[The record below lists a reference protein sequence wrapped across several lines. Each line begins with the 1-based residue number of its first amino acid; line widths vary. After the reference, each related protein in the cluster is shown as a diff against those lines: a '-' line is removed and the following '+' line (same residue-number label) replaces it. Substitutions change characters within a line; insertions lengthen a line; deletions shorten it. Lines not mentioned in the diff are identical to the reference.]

1 MQRSAFLN
9 NVKKLNSKADTA
21 LIGEAY
27 DFSRKAHQGQ
37 RRKSGHPF
45 FDHCVQV
52 ALILAEQGLD
62 SITVAAALL
71 HDTVEDAGVSI
82 EELRNRFGQ
91 EIADL
96 VDGVSKIGGLAFR
109 SKEESQAEY
118 YRKMIVSM
126 ARDIRVILIKFAD
139 RLHNMRTLEYLP
151 ADRIKRIA
159 QETQDVYAPLAHR
172 LGMDQMKREM
182 EDLSLKFLQPK
193 FYKEFSEKIEL
204 STQARERYIDL
215 VTAPLAKALGDAG
228 IEATLTGRVK
238 HLASIYR
245 KILQR
250 QKPLEEIYDLNAMR
264 VVTQTVQDCYH
275 VLGIIHQLWR
285 PIPGRFKDFI
295 AMPKSNMYQA
305 LHTTVMGPQGEPVE
319 IQIRTEDMHRTA
331 EMGIAAHWL
340 YKEGRRSPDELDEY
354 MGWLRQVLDWQ
365 RDLTDP
371 QEFME
376 YLKFDLYG
384 DEIFVFTPKGD
395 LRPLPRGATPLD
407 FAFAVHTDVGLHC
420 QGAKVND
427 RMVPLASPLHSGD
440 TVQIITSPSQHP
452 SRDWLKLVQTS
463 RAKSKIRHWLRA
475 QRHSQSLS
483 LGKEMLERELKKR
496 RWRVRSSRQLSAVAG
511 EFGLPDIEHFYVA
524 LGSGDL
530 SLQQVLGRLRPG
542 AGDRKPT
549 PAAAGQRAGRTP
561 AGDGRGVRIQGLDSL
576 MIRFAKCCQPIPG
589 DSIVGFVT
597 RGRGISVHRAECSN
611 SVRLMNYPERQ
622 VAVEWD
628 ADSEQSFPVI
638 IEVVASRR
646 VDLLS
651 DLSRVVSDMGADV
664 RDASVKVEG
673 EAFFGTF
680 RIGVRDVQH
689 LHAIMERL
697 RRVKGTDRVLRRA
710 RGSS

>member
-1 MQRSAFLN
+1 MQRTAFLN
-9 NVKKLNSKADTA
+9 EVKKLNSRADAA
-21 LIGEAY
+21 LIGKAF
-27 DFSRKAHQGQ
+27 DFSRQAHRGQ
-37 RRKSGHPF
+37 RRKSGRPF
-45 FDHCVQV
+45 FEHCVQV
-52 ALILAEQGLD
+52 ALILADQGLD

-71 HDTVEDAGVSI
+71 HDTVEDAGVHV
-82 EELRNRFGQ
+82 EELRDRFGG

-96 VDGVSKIGGLAFR
+96 VDGISKIGGLAFR

-182 EDLSLKFLQPK
+182 EDLSLKFLQPEI
-193 FYKEFSEKIEL
+193 YKEFSEKIAL
-204 STQARERYIDL
+204 STEARERYIDL
-215 VTAPLAKALGDAG
+215 VTEPLTKALEEAG

-245 KILQR
+245 KILR
-250 QKPLEEIYDLNAMR
+250 RKKPLEEIYDLTAMR
-264 VVTQTVQDCYH
+264 VVTGTVQDCYH
-275 VLGIIHQLWR
+275 ILGIIHQLWR

-319 IQIRTEDMHRTA
+319 IQIRTEEMHHTA

-384 DEIFVFTPKGD
+384 EEIFVFTPKGD
-395 LRPLPRGATPLD
+395 LKPLPRGATPLD

-420 QGAKVND
+420 QGAKVNN
-427 RMVPLASPLHSGD
+427 RMVPLASHLHSGD
-440 TVQIITSPSQHP
+440 TVQIITSPQQRP
-452 SRDWLKLVQTS
+452 SRDWLKLVKTS
-463 RAKSKIRHWLRA
+463 RAKSKIRHWLKA

-483 LGKEMLERELKKR
+483 LGKEMLDRELKKR
-496 RWRVRSSRQLSAVAG
+496 RWKVRSSEQLAEVAG
-511 EFGLPDIEHFYVA
+511 EFGLPDTEHFYAA

-530 SLQQVLGRLRPG
+530 SLQQVLGRLNPG
-542 AGDRKPT
+542 AGERKTSPT
-549 PAAAGQRAGRTP
+549 VTGQRPGRKRS
-561 AGDGRGVRIQGLDSL
+561 GSGWGVQIQGLDSL

-589 DSIVGFVT
+589 DDIVGFVT
-597 RGRGISVHRAECSN
+597 RGRGISIHRANCPN
-611 SVRLMNYPERQ
+611 STRLMSHPERQ
-622 VAVEWD
+622 VSVEWD
-628 ADSEQSFPVI
+628 AEKEQSFPVI
-638 IEVVASRR
+638 IEVAADRR

-651 DLSRVVSDMGADV
+651 DLTRVVSDMGADV
-664 RDASVKVEG
+664 RDASVRVEG

-689 LHAIMERL
+689 LNSIMERL
-697 RRVKGTDRVLRRA
+697 RRVKGTDGVIRKV
-710 RGSS
+710 RGSD

>member
-1 MQRSAFLN
+1 MQRTAFLN
-9 NVKKLNSKADTA
+9 QVKQMNPRADTA
-21 LIGEAY
+21 LIGEAF
-27 DFSRKAHQGQ
+27 DFSRRAHRGQ

-45 FDHCVQV
+45 FEHCLQV

-62 SITVAAALL
+62 SVTVAAALL

-82 EELRNRFGQ
+82 EELKDRFGE

-118 YRKMIVSM
+118 YRKMILSM
-126 ARDIRVILIKFAD
+126 AKDIRVILIKFAD

-151 ADRIKRIA
+151 PDRIKRIA

-182 EDLSLKFLQPK
+182 EDLSLKFLQPR
-193 FYKEFSEKIEL
+193 FYKEFSDKIAL

-215 VTAPLAKALGDAG
+215 VKEPLTGALRQADIQA
-228 IEATLTGRVK
+228 ALTGRVK

-245 KILQR
+245 KIRQR
-250 QKPLEEIYDLNAMR
+250 RKPLEEIYDLTAIR

-319 IQIRTEDMHRTA
+319 IQIRTEEMHRTA

-340 YKEGRRSPDELDEY
+340 YKEGRRRPDEVDEY

-371 QEFME
+371 REFME

-384 DEIFVFTPKGD
+384 EEIFVFTPKGD
-395 LRPLPRGATPLD
+395 LKPLPRGATPLD
-407 FAFAVHTDVGLHC
+407 LAFAVHTDVGLHC
-420 QGAKVND
+420 QGARVND

-440 TVQIITSPSQHP
+440 TVQIITSPVQHP
-452 SRDWLKLVQTS
+452 SQDWLKFVKTS
-463 RAKSKIRHWLRA
+463 RAKSKIRHWLKA

-496 RWRVRSSRQLSAVAG
+496 RWKTRSAERLLAVAR
-511 EFGLPDIEHFYVA
+511 EFGLPDVEHFYVA

-530 SLQQVLGRLRPG
+530 SLQQVLGRLKPA
-542 AGDRKPT
+542 AGDRKSVSAT
-549 PAAAGQRAGRTP
+549 TAQRTGRST
-561 AGDGRGVRIQGLDSL
+561 AGDGRGVQIQGLDSL

-597 RGRGISVHRAECSN
+597 RGRGISIHRADCPN
-611 SVRLMNYPERQ
+611 SIRLMNHPERQ
-622 VAVEWD
+622 VSVEWD
-628 ADSEQSFPVI
+628 TGSEQSFPVI
-638 IEVVASRR
+638 IEVAADRR

-651 DLSRVVSDMGADV
+651 DLTRVVSDMGADV

-673 EAFFGTF
+673 ETFFGTF
-680 RIGVRDVQH
+680 RIGVRDVRH
-689 LHAIMERL
+689 LHAIMDRL
-697 RRVKGTDRVLRRA
+697 RRVKGTDRVIRRT
-710 RGSS
+710 RGSE

>member
-1 MQRSAFLN
+1 MRRTDFLN
-9 NVKKLNSKADTA
+9 RVRSLNARADLD
-21 LIGEAY
+21 LIGRAF
-27 DFSRKAHQGQ
+27 DFSRQAHQGQ

-45 FDHCVQV
+45 FEHCAQV
-52 ALILAEQGLD
+52 SLILAEQGLD
-62 SITVAAALL
+62 SITVSAALL
-71 HDTVEDAGVSI
+71 HDTVEDAGVRL
-82 EELRNRFGQ
+82 EELRERFGD

-96 VDGVSKIGGLAFR
+96 VDGVTKIGGLAFR

-151 ADRIKRIA
+151 PDRIRRIA

-182 EDLSLKFLQPK
+182 EDLSLKFLQPRV
-193 FYKEFSEKIEL
+193 YEDFSKKIAL
-204 STQARERYIDL
+204 STKAREDALDR
-215 VTAPLAKALGDAG
+215 VMTPLLKALKAAG
-228 IEATLTGRVK
+228 IEASLTGRVK

-250 QKPLEEIYDLNAMR
+250 KKPLEEIYDLTAIR
-264 VVTQTVQDCYH
+264 VVTTTVQECYH

-285 PIPGRFKDFI
+285 PLPGRFKDFI

-319 IQIRTEDMHRTA
+319 IQIRTEEMHRTA

-340 YKEGRRSPDELDEY
+340 YKEGRRDPDELDEY

-371 QEFME
+371 REFME

-384 DEIFVFTPKGD
+384 EEIFVFTPKGD
-395 LRPLPRGATPLD
+395 LKPLPRGATPLD
-407 FAFAVHTDVGLHC
+407 FAFAVHTAVGLHC
-420 QGAKVND
+420 QGARVND
-427 RMVPLASPLHSGD
+427 RMVPLASKLHSGD
-440 TVQIITSPSQHP
+440 TVQILTSPSQHP

-463 RAKSKIRHWLRA
+463 RAKSKIRHWLKA
-475 QRHSQSLS
+475 QRHSQSLA
-483 LGKEMLERELKKR
+483 LGKEILERELKKR
-496 RWRVRSSRQLSAVAG
+496 RWKARTSGQLLRVAG
-511 EFGLPDIEHFYVA
+511 EFGLPDVEHFYAA

-530 SLQQVLGRLRPG
+530 SLQQVLGRLKPG
-542 AGDRKPT
+542 GEDRKSA
-549 PAAAGQRAGRTP
+549 PAVTGQRTGQSP
-561 AGDGRGVRIQGLDSL
+561 AGGGRGVRIQGLDSL
-576 MIRFAKCCQPIPG
+576 MIRFARCCQPIPG

-597 RGRGISVHRAECSN
+597 RGRGISIHRADCPN
-611 SVRLMNYPERQ
+611 SVRLMEHPERQ
-622 VAVEWD
+622 VSVEWD
-628 ADSEQSFPVI
+628 AGSEQSFPVI
-638 IEVVASRR
+638 IEVAAGKR

-651 DLSRVVSDMGADV
+651 DLTRVVSDMGADV
-664 RDASVKVEG
+664 RDASVRVEG

-680 RIGVRDVQH
+680 RIGVRDVRH
-689 LHAIMERL
+689 LQSIMDRL
-697 RRVKGTDRVLRRA
+697 RRVKGTDRVVRKA
-710 RGSS
+710 RGSE

>member
-1 MQRSAFLN
+1 MQRTAFLDR
-9 NVKKLNSKADTA
+9 VKRLNSKADET
-21 LIGEAY
+21 LIGRAF
-27 DFSRKAHQGQ
+27 DFSRRAHRGQ
-37 RRKSGHPF
+37 RRKSGRPF
-45 FDHCVQV
+45 FEHCIQV

-71 HDTVEDAGVSI
+71 HDAVEDAGVRI
-82 EELRNRFGQ
+82 EELRERFGG

-151 ADRIKRIA
+151 ADRIQRIA

-182 EDLSLKFLQPK
+182 EDLSLKFLQPEI
-193 FYKEFSEKIEL
+193 YKEFSEKIAL
-204 STQARERYIDL
+204 STEARERYIDL
-215 VTAPLAKALGDAG
+215 VKGPLAKALEEAG
-228 IEATLTGRVK
+228 IQAALTGRVK

-245 KILQR
+245 KIRQR
-250 QKPLEEIYDLNAMR
+250 KKPLEEIYDLTAMR
-264 VVTQTVQDCYH
+264 VVTRSVQDCYH
-275 VLGIIHQLWR
+275 SLGIIHQLWR

-319 IQIRTEDMHRTA
+319 IQIRTEDMHHTA

-340 YKEGRRSPDELDEY
+340 YKEGRGSPDELDEY

-384 DEIFVFTPKGD
+384 EEIFVFTPKGD
-395 LRPLPRGATPLD
+395 LKPLPRGATPLD

-420 QGAKVND
+420 QGARVNN
-427 RMVPLASPLHSGD
+427 RMVPLASPLRSGD
-440 TVQIITSPSQHP
+440 TVDIVTSPQQHP
-452 SRDWLKLVQTS
+452 SRDWLKLVKTS
-463 RAKSKIRHWLRA
+463 RAKSKIRHWLKA
-475 QRHSQSLS
+475 QRHTQSLS

-496 RWRVRSSRQLSAVAG
+496 RWTVRSSEQLSVVAG
-511 EFGLPDIEHFYVA
+511 EFGLPDVEHFYVA

-530 SLQQVLGRLRPG
+530 SLQQGLGRLKPG
-542 AGDRKPT
+542 AGERKSA
-549 PAAAGQRAGRTP
+549 PAATGQRGGRAR
-561 AGDGRGVRIQGLDSL
+561 AGDGRGVQIQGLDSL
-576 MIRFAKCCQPIPG
+576 MIRFARCCQPIPG

-597 RGRGISVHRAECSN
+597 RGRGISIHRADCPN
-611 SVRLMNYPERQ
+611 SARLMNDPERQ
-622 VAVEWD
+622 VSVEWN
-628 ADSEQSFPVI
+628 AESEQSFPVI
-638 IEVVASRR
+638 IEVVAGRR

-651 DLSRVVSDMGADV
+651 DLTRVVSDMGADV

-680 RIGVRDVQH
+680 RIGVHDIKH
-689 LHAIMERL
+689 LHAIMDRL
-697 RRVKGTDRVLRRA
+697 RRVKGTDRVTRRT
-710 RGSS
+710 RGGE

>member
-1 MQRSAFLN
+1 MRRTVFLDEIKGMN
-9 NVKKLNSKADTA
+9 ARADMA
-21 LIGEAY
+21 LIGEAF
-27 DFSRKAHQGQ
+27 DFSRRAHRGQ

-45 FDHCVQV
+45 FEHCIQV

-71 HDTVEDAGVSI
+71 HDTVEDAGVSL
-82 EELRNRFGQ
+82 EELREKFGE
-91 EIADL
+91 EIAGL

-151 ADRIKRIA
+151 PDRIRRIA
-159 QETQDVYAPLAHR
+159 QETEDVYAPLAHR

-182 EDLSLKFLQPK
+182 EDLSLKFLQPEI
-193 FYKEFSEKIEL
+193 YKEFSEKIAL
-204 STQARERYIDL
+204 STNAREHSIDL
-215 VTAPLAKALGDAG
+215 VTAPLARALEDAG
-228 IEATLTGRVK
+228 VQAALTGRVK
-238 HLASIYR
+238 HLSSIYR
-245 KILQR
+245 KILHR
-250 QKPLEEIYDLNAMR
+250 RKPLEEIYDLTAMR
-264 VVTQTVQDCYH
+264 VVTGTVQDCYH

-384 DEIFVFTPKGD
+384 EEIFVFTPKGD
-395 LRPLPRGATPLD
+395 LKPLPRGATPLD

-420 QGAKVND
+420 QGVKVND
-427 RMVPLASPLHSGD
+427 RMVPLASQLHSGD
-440 TVQIITSPSQHP
+440 TVQIITSPSQRP

-463 RAKSKIRHWLRA
+463 RAKAKIRHWLKA
-475 QRHSQSLS
+475 QHHSQSLS
-483 LGKEMLERELKKR
+483 LGKEMLERELRKR
-496 RWRVRSSRQLSAVAG
+496 RWKTRPSGQLSAVAS
-511 EFGLPDIEHFYVA
+511 EFGLPDVEHFYAA

-530 SLQQVLGRLRPG
+530 SLQQVLGRLKPG
-542 AGDRKPT
+542 GEDRKEI
-549 PAAAGQRAGRTP
+549 PAGAGQRTGKPR

-576 MIRFAKCCQPIPG
+576 MIRFARCCQPIPG

-597 RGRGISVHRAECSN
+597 RGRGISVHRADCPN
-611 SVRLMNYPERQ
+611 SVRLMSHPERQ
-622 VAVEWD
+622 VSVEWD
-628 ADSEQSFPVI
+628 AGKEQAFPVI
-638 IEVVASRR
+638 IEVVAGKR

-651 DLSRVVSDMGADV
+651 DLTRVVSDMGADV
-664 RDASVKVEG
+664 RDASVRVEG

-680 RIGVRDVQH
+680 RIDVRDVQH

-697 RRVKGTDRVLRRA
+697 RRVRGTDAVIRKT
-710 RGSS
+710 RGAE